1 MNGGHG
7 LIALTFVLAFLG
19 TEGVAQ
25 PSVRAAYEFHSGTY
39 ENRDTE
45 FAVKPVHTVDVPD
58 APWLH
63 VHVGDFN
70 LGRRSRVVF
79 TSLEDGYWQQHDART
94 LAQWGGWSAFFN
106 GEAVDVELHIAPGDT
121 DVFVAID
128 EILIGLREG
137 PADGGAISEGR
148 GPCDTDTRYLST
160 DRRVGRGINND
171 PNDPKGGCTQW
182 ITANGALL
190 TAGHCSG
197 NPHPFVEFDIPAS
210 DCDGTVNFGDPDHQ
224 YAVDPNSFD
233 CDSGYNCQADGLGA
247 DWCIRAVFPNPNTG
261 LMPAYGE
268 DAFARLGRD
277 LDEIDPDTVRIT
289 GCGVDDD
296 PNGCDGG
303 FNSDSHRRQTDTGQY
318 NEEDPNCIGTCITY
332 DLYGRNGMSGA
343 PVFDVATNLAI
354 GIHTTSTEGGPCPSK
369 GTSFNHNPL
378 EFAINTFPY
387 PQTVYVDQGHHISL
401 QTGKIFRPWKTLDAG
416 LGDVPAGGLL
426 SVVEG
431 EYTVSSGII
440 DQAVTI
446 TAPVGPVV
454 IRGPE

>member
-1 MNGGHG
+1 MNGGRG
-7 LIALTFVLAFLG
+7 FVAFTLVLALVVAQA
-19 TEGVAQ
+19 VAQ
-25 PSVRAAYEFHSGTY
+25 PSERIPYALHSGICD
-39 ENRDTE
+39 NPDADFVVAVVDTVV
-45 FAVKPVHTVDVPD
+45 APD
-58 APWLH
+58 APWLC

-70 LGRRSRVVF
+70 LGQRSRVVF
-79 TSLEDGYWQQHDART
+79 RSLEDAYSLRHNACT

-106 GEAVDVELHIAPGDT
+106 GEAVEVELHIAPGDT
-121 DVFVAID
+121 DVFVGID

-148 GPCDTDTRYLST
+148 GPCDTDTRSLSNDT
-160 DRRVGRGINND
+160 RVGRGINND

-182 ITANGALL
+182 IIANGALL

-247 DWCIRAVFPNPNTG
+247 DWCIRAAFPNPNTG

-318 NEEDPNCIGTCITY
+318 NEEGSDSTGTWITY
-332 DLYGRNGMSGA
+332 DLYGRNGLSGA
-343 PVFDVATNLAI
+343 PVFDLATDLAI
-354 GIHTTSTEGGPCPSK
+354 GMHTTSTEGGPCPSK

-378 EFAINTFPY
+378 EFAINTFPH
-387 PQTVYVDQGHHISL
+387 PQTVYVDQGHPISL

-416 LGDVPAGGLL
+416 LADVPTGGLL

-440 DQAVTI
+440 DQVVTI
-446 TAPVGPVV
+446 TAPVGSVV
-454 IRGPE
+454 IRRE